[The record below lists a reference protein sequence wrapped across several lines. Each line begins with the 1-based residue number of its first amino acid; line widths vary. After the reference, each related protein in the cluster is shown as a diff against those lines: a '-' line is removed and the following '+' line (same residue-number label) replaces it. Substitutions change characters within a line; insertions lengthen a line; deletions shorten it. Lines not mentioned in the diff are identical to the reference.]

1 MTPRPPRARV
11 LGSLRLRL
19 LAGTLAWILVSV
31 GLAGWGLAS
40 LFRQHITQ
48 QLQAELTLHLNQLT
62 AAINLGA
69 DGRPHVDPPLSDP
82 RLEQPLSGLY
92 WQVDRLADGGQP
104 AATGIARSRSLWDQT
119 LKTAGAAREQPAA
132 ADRGAGPG
140 DHAFDIAGPAGR
152 DLAALS
158 RVLKPAEE
166 DAPPLRLIVAADR
179 RVLAEPIGR
188 FNHMLAMALG
198 ALALGLTA
206 AAVVQVVVGL
216 RPLARLRRQL
226 AKQHA
231 GGSPI
236 EGRFPSEIQPLVDD
250 FNSVLAMNAEIVQR
264 ARTQAGNLAHA
275 VKTPLTILANA
286 ASREA
291 AVPAALV
298 QEQVAMANRQI
309 DYHLARARAAASSG
323 AADGRASVPD
333 AAAGLVRVMQ
343 RLYAP
348 RALRISMQGFAPM
361 QRFRGEP
368 QDLQEMLGNV
378 LDNACKWA
386 RGQVLMSVEPQ
397 GEAFWQVHIDDD
409 GPGIDGDA
417 RERIF
422 LRGVRMDEQQPGSGL
437 GLDIVRDLA
446 NTYGGTVRASRSP
459 LGGLRVS
466 LTLPKA

>member
-1 MTPRPPRARV
+1 MKPARAGM

-31 GLAGWGLAS
+31 ALAGWGLAS

-62 AAINLGA
+62 AAVNVGA
-69 DGRPHVDPPLSDP
+69 DGRPVVDPPPNDP

-92 WQVDRLADGGQP
+92 WQVDRLADGGRP
-104 AATGIARSRSLWDQT
+104 ALRGAARSRSLWDQT
-119 LKTAGAAREQPAA
+119 LETPGVSGQAAEAGDQTY
-132 ADRGAGPG
+132 
-140 DHAFDIAGPAGR
+140 DIAGPAGR
-152 DLAALS
+152 RLEAVA
-158 RVLKPAEE
+158 RILKPAED
-166 DAPPLRLIVAADR
+166 DAAPLRLVVAADR

-188 FNHMLAMALG
+188 FNHMLAIALG
-198 ALALGLTA
+198 ALAAGLTA

-226 AKQHA
+226 AKQSA
-231 GGSPI
+231 GSSRI

-250 FNSVLAMNAEIVQR
+250 FNKVLAMNAEIVQR

-286 ASREA
+286 ASREGS
-291 AVPAALV
+291 VPASLV
-298 QEQVAMANRQI
+298 EEQVGMANRQI
-309 DYHLARARAAASSG
+309 DHHLARARAAASSG
-323 AADGRASVPD
+323 AADGRAPLLD
-333 AAAGLVRVMQ
+333 AVEGLVRVMQ
-343 RLYAP
+343 RLYAQ
-348 RALRISMQGFAPM
+348 RGLRIGTAGISPDLV
-361 QRFRGEP
+361 FRGEQ
-368 QDLQEMLGNV
+368 QDLQEILGNL

-386 RGQVLMSVEPQ
+386 A
-397 GEAFWQVHIDDD
+397 GEVRVTAETAGAGRLLLHIDDD
-409 GPGIDGDA
+409 GPGIGDHE

-422 LRGVRMDEQQPGSGL
+422 LRGVRMDEQLPGSGL

-446 NTYGGTVRASRSP
+446 GTYGGEVRAGRSP

-466 LTLPKA
+466 LWLPAA